1 MTARK
6 KTTEHPDASPLQW
19 LFERGGQALGQAVRE
34 FAAQPGVSEG
44 VANLAREAVKTK
56 GRVDKN
62 VEQLLHAL
70 NLPSRADYDKLL
82 RKMEHLQGSLVNLNI
97 KLDRALAAQKAA
109 AEPTPKA
116 APEAEKKA

>member
-6 KTTEHPDASPLQW
+6 KTTEHPEASPLQW
-19 LFERGGQALGQAVRE
+19 LLERGGQALGQAVRE

-109 AEPTPKA
+109 AAPTT
-116 APEAEKKA
+116 APDAEKKA

>member
-1 MTARK
+1 MPAK
-6 KTTEHPDASPLQW
+6 KKASETEEVHPLQW
-19 LFERGGQALGQAVRE
+19 LLERGGKALGQAVRE
-34 FAAQPGVSEG
+34 FAAQPGVTEG

-82 RKMEHLQGSLVNLNI
+82 RKIEHLQGSLVNLNI
-97 KLDRALAAQKAA
+97 KLDRVLAAQKPPPA
-109 AEPTPKA
+109 T
-116 APEAEKKA
+116 EKKL